1 MAKALNPLLFIL
13 LFIWDCFYWGQE
25 NSVLI
30 VDYLIIDEYKIDNK
44 MAEPIYGKV
53 LLLAYENIF

>member
-1 MAKALNPLLFIL
+1 M
-13 LFIWDCFYWGQE
+13 
-25 NSVLI
+25 
-30 VDYLIIDEYKIDNK
+30 DEYKIDNK